1 MMSSLSNKELLTVS
15 IKNLTEL
22 IDNDDITNYPK
33 ILRVVSSILD
43 QRADHIEV
51 NLQTGEQVYK
61 F

>member
-1 MMSSLSNKELLTVS
+1 MSSLSNKELLTVS

-22 IDNDDITNYPK
+22 IDNEDITNYPK

>member
-1 MMSSLSNKELLTVS
+1 MSNLSNKELLTVS

>member
-1 MMSSLSNKELLTVS
+1 MSSLSNKELLNVS

-22 IDNDDITNYPK
+22 IDNEDITNYPK

>member
-1 MMSSLSNKELLTVS
+1 MSSLSNKELLTVS